1 MEKTVSAVLV
11 AAGSS
16 TRMGFDKLS
25 FDLGGETVL
34 HRSIRAFAQCPQ
46 VTELV
51 LVAGKNR
58 DFVAQQAA
66 DCPKPVQ
73 IVAGGATRAESA
85 KNGVLAAH
93 GELVAVHD
101 AARPFVSASVI
112 TAALEA
118 AARDARYAFLRSL
131 NGKIATAHTADDN
144 AETVIMRMIRGTG
157 LKGLG
162 AIAPVSGNVIRP
174 MLLINRQE
182 VEKFLLAWGLP
193 HREDSSNASDAFL
206 RNRIRHTVMPLLKSE
221 NPRLA
226 ENLSLMALRLR
237 EDEDFLAAQ
246 SDFPTLPGVQ
256 TLRAMPKAQR
266 SRCIERFLK
275 DSGVREPEDSHI
287 SAVEGLLFSD
297 KPSARV
303 NLPGGVT
310 VSREY
315 DRLEAWTHKPR
326 PEPVALTC
334 PGETVYGDYRVTCT
348 PADKIVNTPDTF
360 TVCPVGTLTLRPRES
375 GDVIRLSGGT
385 KSLKKLF
392 IDRKIPAA
400 MRERIPV
407 LCDEQ
412 GILGVYSIGVHAD
425 RAAGELPAVTVHFD
439 VDIPESSDD

>member
-1 MEKTVSAVLV
+1 MRNKLLRMIRQYDMIMPGDTVVCAVSGGADSV
-11 AAGSS
+11 ALLFAMYLL
-16 TRMGFDKLS
+16 RDKL
-25 FDLGGETVL
+25 D
-34 HRSIRAFAQCPQ
+34 IRL
-46 VTELV
+46 E
-51 LVAGKNR
+51 
-58 DFVAQQAA
+58 
-66 DCPKPVQ
+66 
-73 IVAGGATRAESA
+73 
-85 KNGVLAAH
+85 AAH
-93 GELVAVHD
+93 FNHHLRGEESDGDEAFVREFCGRYDIPLHVGSAEV
-101 AARPFVSASVI
+101 RPGKKG
-112 TAALEA
+112 LEA

-315 DRLEAWTHKPR
+315 DRLEAQDAQAPPGTGGTDLPR
-326 PEPVALTC
+326 RNGLRRLPRDL
-334 PGETVYGDYRVTCT
+334 RSRLI
-348 PADKIVNTPDTF
+348 KIVNAPDTF
-360 TVCPVGTLTLRPRES
+360 TVRPVGTLTLRPRES
-375 GDVIRLSGGT
+375 GDTIRLSGGT

-407 LCDEQ
+407 LCDER
-412 GILGVYSIGVHAD
+412 GVLGVYSIGVHAD

>member
-1 MEKTVSAVLV
+1 MRNKLLRMIRQYDMMAPGDTVICAVSGGADSV
-11 AAGSS
+11 ALLFAMYLL
-16 TRMGFDKLS
+16 RDKL
-25 FDLGGETVL
+25 D
-34 HRSIRAFAQCPQ
+34 IRL
-46 VTELV
+46 E
-51 LVAGKNR
+51 
-58 DFVAQQAA
+58 
-66 DCPKPVQ
+66 
-73 IVAGGATRAESA
+73 
-85 KNGVLAAH
+85 AAH
-93 GELVAVHD
+93 FNHHLRGEESDGDEAFVREFCGRYDIPLHVGSAEV
-101 AARPFVSASVI
+101 RPGKKG
-112 TAALEA
+112 LEA
-118 AARDARYAFLRSL
+118 AAREARYGFLRRL
-131 NGKIATAHTADDN
+131 PGKIATAHTADDN
-144 AETVIMRMIRGTG
+144 AETVLMHLLRGTG
-157 LKGLG
+157 LRGLG
-162 AIAPVSGNVIRP
+162 GIQPISGNVIRP
-174 MLLINRQE
+174 MLSITRQE
-182 VEKFLLAWGLP
+182 VEAFLEEYHLP

-237 EDEDFLAAQ
+237 EDEDSLAAQ

-256 TLRAMPKAQR
+256 TLKSMPKAQR

-287 SAVEGLLFSD
+287 SAVEGLMFSD

-310 VSREY
+310 VSRRY
-315 DRLEAWTHKPR
+315 DRLEAQAHRPR

-334 PGETVYGDYRVTCT
+334 PGEAVYGDYRVTCV
-348 PADKIVNTPDTF
+348 PADKIVNAPDTF
-360 TVCPVGTLTLRPRES
+360 TVHPVGTLTLRPRES
-375 GDVIRLSGGT
+375 GDTIRLSGGT

-407 LCDEQ
+407 LCDER
-412 GILGVYSIGVHAD
+412 GVLGVYSIGVHAD